1 MKEFDLIASVP
12 ALAPINFNFDELKT
26 QLTEFV
32 ESYKNII
39 ITEEQKGEAK
49 ADVATLR
56 KLKTE
61 LDDKRKEIKREYM
74 KPCDEFEAKINSLKA
89 IIDEPI
95 AIIDGKLKE
104 FEETRRAEK
113 KARIFEI
120 YTEEMGEYKDNV
132 TLDSIYKPQWE
143 NATYTESAIR
153 ADIQEIKLG
162 LDRDINILMSMK
174 SEVTGKAIAKYYT
187 GGRNLGECINY
198 INNYEA
204 TKAEVLRKQE
214 EEERRKAEET
224 AKKAQE
230 EAQKTNLE
238 RIIEPEVITPF
249 LCQNEPSMGGGF
261 TNETTGFTNEV
272 KIRLELTIDPGK
284 IYDVLKLLKDNGYK
298 AERI

>member
-1 MKEFDLIASVP
+1 MERFELVASVP
-12 ALAPINFNFDELKT
+12 VLAPINLNYTELKT

-32 ESYKNII
+32 ASYKNIV
-39 ITEEQKGEAK
+39 ITEEQKAEAK
-49 ADVATLR
+49 ADLATLR

-61 LDDKRKEIKREYM
+61 LDDKRKEIKREYS
-74 KPCDEFEAKINSLKA
+74 KPLDEFEDMVKSLKA

-95 AIIDGKLKE
+95 EIIDSKLKE
-104 FEETRRAEK
+104 FEARRIGEK
-113 KARIFEI
+113 QAKISEI
-120 YTEEMGEYKDNV
+120 YREEMEEYKDNV
-132 TLDSIYKPQWE
+132 SLGSIYNAKWE
-143 NATYTESAIR
+143 NATYSESAIR

-162 LDRDINILMSMK
+162 LDRDINILMGMK
-174 SEVTGKAIAKYYT
+174 SEVTDKAISKYYT
-187 GGRNLGECINY
+187 GGRNLGECIAY

-214 EEERRKAEET
+214 EEARRKAEED

-230 EAQKTNLE
+230 DASKVNLE
-238 RIIEPEVITPF
+238 QIIEPEVTTP
-249 LCQNEPSMGGGF
+249 LSCQNEPSMSGGF

>member
-1 MKEFDLIASVP
+1 MERFELVASVP
-12 ALAPINFNFDELKT
+12 TLAPINLNFDELKT

-49 ADVATLR
+49 ADIATLR

-104 FEETRRAEK
+104 FEVKRVAEKRAE
-113 KARIFEI
+113 IEVI
-120 YTEEMGEYKDNV
+120 YSEEMAEYTDNV
-132 TLDSIYKPQWE
+132 PLSSIYKSTWE
-143 NATYTESAIR
+143 NATCSKSSIR
-153 ADIQEIKLG
+153 SDIQEIKLG

-174 SEVTGKAIAKYYT
+174 SEVTDKAISKYYT
-187 GGRNLGECINY
+187 GGRNLGECIAY

-204 TKAEVLRKQE
+204 TKAEILRKQE
-214 EEERRKAEET
+214 EEARRKAEED

-230 EAQKTNLE
+230 DASKIHLE
-238 RIIEPEVITPF
+238 QIIEPEVATPF
-249 LCQNEPSMGGGF
+249 SSQNEPSMSGGF
-261 TNETTGFTNEV
+261 TNEATGFTNEV

-284 IYDVLKLLKDNGYK
+284 IYDVLKLLKDHGYK

>member
-1 MKEFDLIASVP
+1 MERFELVTSVP
-12 ALAPINFNFDELKT
+12 TLAPINLNFDELKT

-32 ESYKNII
+32 EGYKNII

-104 FEETRRAEK
+104 FELKRANEK
-113 KARIFEI
+113 RAKIKAIFD
-120 YTEEMGEYKDNV
+120 EEMEEYKDNV
-132 TLDSIYKPQWE
+132 PYSLIYNPKWE
-143 NATYTESAIR
+143 NATYSESAIR

-174 SEVTGKAIAKYYT
+174 SEVTDKAITKYYT
-187 GGRNLGECINY
+187 GGRNLGECIAY

-214 EEERRKAEET
+214 EEARRKAEED

-230 EAQKTNLE
+230 DASKVNLE
-238 RIIEPEVITPF
+238 QIIEPEVTTP
-249 LCQNEPSMGGGF
+249 LSCQNEPSMSGGF

>member
-12 ALAPINFNFDELKT
+12 ALAPINLNFDELKT
-26 QLTEFV
+26 QLIEFV
-32 ESYKNII
+32 ETYKNIV

-49 ADVATLR
+49 ADIATLR
-56 KLKTE
+56 KLKDE
-61 LDDKRKEIKREYM
+61 LDDKRKEVKREYM
-74 KPCDEFEAKINSLKA
+74 KPCDEFEEKIKSLKA

-104 FEETRRAEK
+104 FEARRIGEK
-113 KARIFEI
+113 QIKISEI
-120 YTEEMGEYKDNV
+120 YAEEMEEYKDNV
-132 TLDSIYKPQWE
+132 SLGSIYNARWE

-153 ADIQEIKLG
+153 ADIQEIKMG

-174 SEVTGKAIAKYYT
+174 SEVTDKAITKYYT
-187 GGRNLGECINY
+187 GGRNLAECINY

-224 AKKAQE
+224 AKKTQE

-238 RIIEPEVITPF
+238 RIIEPEAITPF
-249 LCQNEPSMGGGF
+249 PCQNEPSMGGGF